1 MTIRFIYAI
10 DVATRDV
17 LLERGYTQLCSNGAI
32 WVFDNPS
39 GVDPE
44 IEGHQY
50 ALYNTITF

>member
-1 MTIRFIYAI
+1 MRFIYTI
-10 DVATRDV
+10 DAATREI
-17 LLERGYTQLCSNGAI
+17 LLERGYTQLCSNGSI

-44 IEGHQY
+44 IEGHLY